1 METVK
6 RRLCCCCY
14 KEEAKVQESTIVI
27 TKSEGSVITQP
38 VKSADESLRMT
49 QTNGHSIHKTN
60 EAFVNDTVDLEE
72 IDLNERQL
80 SLRSKG
86 REFNNNRQTT
96 TRQDSQFTTEETVNV
111 TGLMLDQLYD
121 QSDDDECT
129 KHLSQK
135 HDDCLSDHIVEE
147 YILDTNAV
155 TEATEEEIKEIS
167 NRSPTNSVH
176 LLTINLGDRS
186 PNKEDAILSEI
197 VIDDPKPV
205 PRSPNRRSIP
215 PSPTSSS
222 SITRSRSNSPPPIV
236 HEIHPTNNELGT
248 DHRLNLDLPL
258 GHASTSHVTAQ
269 HQESPIYAAVET
281 SRTSDPFQLE
291 LENRAHSTRMYSG
304 FSSES
309 SDSDCEST
317 RTSERDHKQR
327 DYVVLSNEETD
338 KSVCG

>member
-6 RRLCCCCY
+6 RRLCCCCF
-14 KEEAKVQESTIVI
+14 KEEPKVQESAIVI
-27 TKSEGSVITQP
+27 TNSDGAIITQP
-38 VKSADESLRMT
+38 VKSADGSLRMT
-49 QTNGHSIHKTN
+49 RTNGHPIHKTN
-60 EAFVNDTVDLEE
+60 GAFVNDAVDLEE

-80 SLRSKG
+80 SQRSKD
-86 REFNNNRQTT
+86 REFNNNRQLI

-121 QSDDDECT
+121 QSDDECS
-129 KHLSQK
+129 KQLSQK

-155 TEATEEEIKEIS
+155 TEATEEEVKEVS

-176 LLTINLGDRS
+176 LLTINLSDQ
-186 PNKEDAILSEI
+186 PLNNDDAILSEI

-215 PSPTSSS
+215 PSPSSSS
-222 SITRSRSNSPPPIV
+222 SITRSRSNSPPPVV
-236 HEIHPTNNELGT
+236 HEIQPTNNELGT
-248 DHRLNLDLPL
+248 NHRLNLDLPL
-258 GHASTSHVTAQ
+258 GHASTSHITV
-269 HQESPIYAAVET
+269 HESPIYAAVET

-291 LENRAHSTRMYSG
+291 LEKRVHSTRMYSG

-317 RTSERDHKQR
+317 RTSDRDNKQR